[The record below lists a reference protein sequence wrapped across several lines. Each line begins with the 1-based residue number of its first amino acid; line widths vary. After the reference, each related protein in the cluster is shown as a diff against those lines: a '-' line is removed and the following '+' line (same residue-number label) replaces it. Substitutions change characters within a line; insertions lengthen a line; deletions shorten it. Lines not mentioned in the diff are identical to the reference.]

1 MVPKYSELVST
12 VFRQVIANHHLDKL
26 DNPTELKIH
35 AEVTG
40 ALAILAPDVR
50 KVSINHTSFVST
62 CEVEID
68 CGDIDPLYVFVTVD
82 YNSNSVQVAVA

>member
-1 MVPKYSELVST
+1 MFPKYSELVSM
-12 VFRQVIANHHLDKL
+12 VFRQVLGNHCLTKRDV
-26 DNPTELKIH
+26 PGELKVH

-40 ALAILAPDVR
+40 ALSILAPDVQ

-68 CGDIDPLYVFVTVD
+68 CGDTEPLYVFVTVD
-82 YNSNSVQVAVA
+82 YDANSVQVAVA